1 MSENNI
7 MNKEWIKENL
17 VKLAAAQDLAIT
29 KKQAEFIAENLIA
42 RFIANLKTGQ
52 EFKLRGFG
60 AFKYACSKERMG
72 RNPKTS
78 EPVKI
83 PARKVLKFKAAK
95 DMIIEG

>member
-7 MNKEWIKENL
+7 MNKEWIKNNL
-17 VKLAAAQDLAIT
+17 ISLAVSQDLAIT
-29 KKQAEFIAENLIA
+29 KKQADSITENLIES
-42 RFIANLKTGQ
+42 FVANLKDGK

-60 AFKYACSKERMG
+60 GLKYVVSKERMG
-72 RNPKTS
+72 RNPKTG

-95 DMIIEG
+95 DTIMEG